1 MLKSELTKE
10 QVDTLKVAFS
20 LFDKNGD
27 GCISLDELKQAFAE
41 LGQHPSDD
49 EIAQM
54 VNNYLFIYSAI
65 FKDWIFWRAIFLA
78 NRIVLEKNRIFYVF
92 VCF

>member
-1 MLKSELTKE
+1 MSELTKE

-54 VNNYLFIYSAI
+54 IAESDSDGNGSIDFSEFLKMMSAKI
-65 FKDWIFWRAIFLA
+65 AA
-78 NRIVLEKNRIFYVF
+78 GN
-92 VCF
+92 